1 MTYATKNIQAT
12 PKAIAANWKTKKG
25 RINNPS
31 QHVKVKQR
39 TQARGGRDLLGRGK
53 TTGNKTGV
61 ALTSRNA
68 CLALLLSSRSLE
80 SDVG

>member
-12 PKAIAANWKTKKG
+12 PKAIAANWKTKKVASITRLNTSRSSKG
-25 RINNPS
+25 
-31 QHVKVKQR
+31 HK
-39 TQARGGRDLLGRGK
+39 RGWETSPRRGK